1 MVVLRDTFTQ
11 RIVKKRTKEC
21 VNMEK
26 RQTDNREN
34 WGSRFGFIMAAAGFS
49 IGLGNIWRFPYLV
62 GTNGGGAFVLVYLII
77 CVLIGI
83 PLFTMEMS
91 LGRKTQLNP
100 VEGMRSLTK
109 KGSPWV
115 LFGWFGVIAAFI
127 ILTYY
132 IQIMGWIMAYL
143 IKMASGQLAGLD
155 PEGYSQAFTN
165 FTANPLVVG
174 GFTLACVI
182 IIGLISSKGLE
193 NGIEKAC
200 KIMMPTLF
208 IMLIILAIR
217 SLTLPGAMEG
227 VKWYLKVDFS
237 KITGKTLIAALGQC
251 FFSIGIASGGAF
263 VYGSYLKKDS
273 NIPSDGLM
281 IVGFDVLAALIAGT
295 VMFPAIFALGL
306 QPDAGSSLL
315 FVTMSNLFN
324 QLPLG
329 NLFGAM
335 FFLLI
340 FFAALSSALGYLEPI
355 VMTGTELFKMDRK
368 KSVWVSLILIFIIG
382 FPTIM
387 AQGPWKDILVGGRN
401 FFDFADYL
409 SGNIMMPLGAL
420 ILSIYTLFVWKF
432 EKYQEETN
440 VGTEGFMVYKWWK
453 PLVTIVIP
461 IALLVIFITGIF

>member
-1 MVVLRDTFTQ
+1 
-11 RIVKKRTKEC
+11 
-21 VNMEK
+21 MENNK
-26 RQTDNREN
+26 TDKREN

-77 CVLIGI
+77 CLVIGI

-115 LFGWFGVIAAFI
+115 LFGWFGVIAAFV

-132 IQIMGWIMAYL
+132 IQIMGWIAAY
-143 IKMASGQLAGLD
+143 IVKMASGQLAGLSAD
-155 PEGYSQAFTN
+155 GYTQAFAD
-165 FTANPLVVG
+165 FTSNPLLVA

-182 IIGLISSKGLE
+182 IIGLISAKGLE

-227 VKWYLKVDFS
+227 LKWYLKVDFS
-237 KITGKTLIAALGQC
+237 KITGKSILAALGQC

-273 NIPSDGLM
+273 NIPTDGLI
-281 IVGFDVLAALIAGT
+281 IVGFDTLAALIAGT
-295 VMFPAIFALGL
+295 VIFPAIFALGL

-329 NLFGAM
+329 SLFGTM
-335 FFLLI
+335 FFLLV
-340 FFAALSSALGYLEPI
+340 FFAALSSAIGYLEPI

-368 KSVWVSLILIFIIG
+368 KAVWLSLGLIFIIG
-382 FPTIM
+382 LPTIM
-387 AQGPWKDILVGGRN
+387 AQGPWKDILIGGRN

-409 SGNIMMPLGAL
+409 SGNILMPLGAL
-420 ILSIYTLFVWKF
+420 LLSLFTLLVWKF

-440 VGTEGFMVYKWWK
+440 MGSKGIMVFNWWSPFVK
-453 PLVTIVIP
+453 IIIP
-461 IALLVIFITGIF
+461 IALVIIFVTGVF

>member
-1 MVVLRDTFTQ
+1 
-11 RIVKKRTKEC
+11 
-21 VNMEK
+21 MENK
-26 RQTDNREN
+26 NQREN

-62 GTNGGGAFVLVYLII
+62 GMNGGGAFVLVYLII
-77 CVLIGI
+77 CLVIGI

-109 KGSPWV
+109 KGSPWA
-115 LFGWFGVIAAFI
+115 LFGWFGVIAAFV

-132 IQIMGWIMAYL
+132 IQIMGWIAAYVV
-143 IKMASGQLAGLD
+143 KMASGQLAGLTAT
-155 PEGYSQAFTN
+155 GYTKAFAD
-165 FTANPLVVG
+165 FTGNPLIVG
-174 GFTLACVI
+174 GFTLACVL
-182 IIGLISSKGLE
+182 IIGFISSKGLE

-227 VKWYLKVDFS
+227 LKWYLNVDFS
-237 KITGKTLIAALGQC
+237 KINGQVILTALGQC

-273 NIPSDGLM
+273 NIPADGLM
-281 IVGFDVLAALIAGT
+281 IVGFDILAALIAG
-295 VMFPAIFALGL
+295 VVIFPAIFALGL
-306 QPDAGSSLL
+306 PTDSGSSLL

-329 NLFGAM
+329 SLFGTM

-340 FFAALSSALGYLEPI
+340 FFAALSSALGYLEPVVI
-355 VMTGTELFKMDRK
+355 TGTELFKLDRK
-368 KSVWVSLILIFIIG
+368 KSVWLSLGLIFIVG
-382 FPTIM
+382 LPTIM
-387 AQGPWKDILVGGRN
+387 AQGPWSDILIGGRN
-401 FFDFADYL
+401 FFDFADYF
-409 SGNIMMPLGAL
+409 SGNILMPLGAL
-420 ILSIYTLFVWKF
+420 ILSLFTVMVWKF

-440 VGTEGFMVYKWWK
+440 IGTKGFKVYSWWS
-453 PLVTIVIP
+453 PLVKVIIP
-461 IALLVIFITGIF
+461 IALVIIFVTGVF